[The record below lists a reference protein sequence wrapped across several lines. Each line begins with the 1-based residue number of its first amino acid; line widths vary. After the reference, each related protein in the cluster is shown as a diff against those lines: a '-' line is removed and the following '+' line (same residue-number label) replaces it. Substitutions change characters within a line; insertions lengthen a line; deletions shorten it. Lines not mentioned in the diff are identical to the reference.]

1 MPEWLHIW
9 TPSIHDEVL
18 LGLLL
23 LFLVMIMM
31 TMMIMTMSMILTTLL
46 QVVELNWSNQQYQD
60 VHGTRITLVN
70 NTFVPLGQ
78 PFPPEAQVLLAR
90 GVGGAGVASMCC
102 K

>member
-1 MPEWLHIW
+1 VPEWLHIW

-31 TMMIMTMSMILTTLL
+31 IMTMSMILTTLS

-70 NTFVPLGQ
+70 NTFVPQGQ
-78 PFPPEAQVLLAR
+78 PFPPEAQVPLAR
-90 GVGGAGVASMCC
+90 GVGGACVASLCC